1 MKCKLCGREVEVRQG
16 AVGVTCA
23 ICITNRMNPAPPDD
37 LETPQRPCPASVQLL
52 LRKSCANHVAGQHVT
67 GRLCSVLQGYPCP
80 YFENIA
86 IPCIR
91 KDDTAG
97 QKAAHDYATTI
108 GKHTTT
114 SEGRRCKDCNAIVG
128 PRIQYCK
135 TCAKR
140 RRKGREAERQRR
152 LRKRD

>member
-1 MKCKLCGREVEVRQG
+1 MNCKLCGREVEVRQG
-16 AVGVTCA
+16 AVGVTCS

-52 LRKSCANHVAGQHVT
+52 LRKYCANHVAGQHVT

-80 YFENIA
+80 YFENIV

-108 GKHTTT
+108 GKKTTT
-114 SEGRRCKDCNAIVG
+114 AEGRRCKDCNTIVG
-128 PRIQYCK
+128 TRIQYCDK
-135 TCAKR
+135 CARRRRRETLRESKR
-140 RRKGREAERQRR
+140 RERN
-152 LRKRD
+152 KE